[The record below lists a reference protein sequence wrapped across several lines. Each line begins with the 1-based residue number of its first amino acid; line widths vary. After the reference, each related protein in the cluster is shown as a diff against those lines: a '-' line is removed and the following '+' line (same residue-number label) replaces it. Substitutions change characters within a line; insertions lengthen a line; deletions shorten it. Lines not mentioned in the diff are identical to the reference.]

1 MPNEVIAGL
10 SKAEKAVILETLKI
24 ELQTAQRA
32 AMESMLSCD
41 LEAATYALQCAKYK
55 GAVYGLQE
63 AMHVITE
70 IFTKEG

>member
-10 SKAEKAVILETLKI
+10 SQAEKAVIVETIKL
-24 ELQTAQRA
+24 ELQAAKMA
-32 AMESMLSCD
+32 AMDSMLACD
-41 LEAATYALQCAKYK
+41 LEADTYALQCAKYK